1 MVTNSKTTEIGA
13 SKGQTTPTSVDWP
26 RWMRGLGRHTRRMRE
41 FLGLSQEQ
49 LARGAGVS
57 QGAVSRLESGKG
69 LATPLLVL
77 LKINLALK
85 REMEKIDPELLSDEA
100 RTLRDADERIAPA
113 AEGSGFRAV
122 TLMKDPALEQ
132 LILVYRAVPERQRE
146 RFMAVVEAVGK
157 ALS

>member
-1 MVTNSKTTEIGA
+1 MTTNAKMAEGGSA
-13 SKGQTTPTSVDWP
+13 KGQSGSVDWP

-57 QGAVSRLESGKG
+57 QGAVSRLESGRG
-69 LATPLLVL
+69 LLATPLLVL

-100 RTLRDADERIAPA
+100 RTLRNMDDRIAPP
-113 AEGSGFRAV
+113 AEGGGFRGVAV
-122 TLMKDPALEQ
+122 MKDPSLEQ
-132 LILVYRAVPERQRE
+132 LILTYRSVPERQRE
-146 RFMAVVEAVGK
+146 RLLAVLEAVAK

>member
-1 MVTNSKTTEIGA
+1 MMTSVRTEEGGRGA
-13 SKGQTTPTSVDWP
+13 KPTATSVDWS

-57 QGAVSRLESGKG
+57 QGAVSRLESGRG

-85 REMEKIDPELLSDEA
+85 REMEKLDPELLSDEA
-100 RTLRDADERIAPA
+100 RTLRNMDDRIAPPS
-113 AEGSGFRAV
+113 EGGGFRDITV
-122 TLMKDPALEQ
+122 MKDPALEQ
-132 LILVYRAVPERQRE
+132 LILIYRSVPERQRE
-146 RFMAVVEAVGK
+146 RLLAVMTAVGK
-157 ALS
+157 ALG